1 MQRESQPASVADAR
15 RSGLRAAAR
24 RRDGHLQNIV
34 FLFLRRMRQ
43 PLLTLLVVYAVSI
56 LGLTLIPGQD
66 ADGNAWRMGFF
77 HAFYFVSYMATTIG
91 FGEIPYE
98 FTEAQRLWASLSLYA
113 SVMSWIYAF
122 GTILALIQDRTFQ
135 HAIEENRFARQIRD
149 LREPFYLVCGYGE
162 TGSALVEA
170 LIRRG
175 QHAVV
180 IDIDEARTNIIQLQE
195 LPEFVPALHGDA
207 ADTYHLQEAGLEH
220 PSCTGVVAL
229 TNDNEVNLK
238 ISITAKLLNPG
249 IKVISRADSHDIE
262 ANMASFGTNHI
273 VDPFDTFAAHLSVA
287 FQVPCLY
294 LLQRWLTRCEGATLS
309 DPVYPPGDGHWIV
322 CGYGRFGKAICR
334 RLEDE
339 GVEVIVVEARPDLTG
354 RPDSGF
360 VAGRGTEAVTL
371 QEADIENAAGL
382 VAGTDNDANN
392 LSIVMTARELNSD
405 LFFVVRQNQ
414 RQNRD
419 IIEAVNAD
427 MVMHPSAVI
436 AEKIRV
442 LLATPMLYEFMSLAL
457 HQSDDWACEL
467 AARVSALV
475 RDEVPNIREWQ
486 VDEHDTNVLHDY
498 LEQSGRFTIQDLLRD
513 PWDRSRSLKAIV
525 LLIRR
530 RNDRDLLPGAET
542 ALKPGDRL
550 LICGNSGAFRRMYWT
565 VSHRHTLDYIKTG
578 EDQAQSWVWRRLL
591 KRNHSS
597 Y

>member
-1 MQRESQPASVADAR
+1 MGR
-15 RSGLRAAAR
+15 RTQLPVR
-24 RRDGHLQNIV
+24 RPDGRIQNIV

-43 PLLTLLVVYAVSI
+43 PLLTLLTVYAISI
-56 LGLTLIPGQD
+56 AGFTLIPGQD
-66 ADGNAWRMGFF
+66 ADGNTWHMGFF

-98 FTEAQRLWASLSLYA
+98 FTDAQRLWTSLSLYA
-113 SVMSWIYAF
+113 SVISWIYAF
-122 GTILALIQDRTFQ
+122 GTILSLIQDRAFQ
-135 HAIEENRFARQIRD
+135 HAIEENRFARHIRD

-170 LIRRG
+170 LTRRG

-180 IDIDEARTNIIQLQE
+180 IDIDEARTNIIQLQD
-195 LPEFVPALHGDA
+195 LRQFVPALRADA
-207 ADTYHLQEAGLEH
+207 ADTHHLQEAGLEH
-220 PSCTGVVAL
+220 PACTGVVAL
-229 TNDNEVNLK
+229 TNDNEANLK

-262 ANMASFGTNHI
+262 DNMASFGTDHI

-287 FQVPCLY
+287 FQAPCLY

-309 DPVYPPGDGHWIV
+309 DPVYPPRDGHWIV
-322 CGYGRFGKAICR
+322 CGYGRFGKAICN

-339 GVEVIVVEARPDLTG
+339 GIEVTVVEAHPDLTG
-354 RPDSGF
+354 RPDGAF

-392 LSIVMTARELNSD
+392 LSIVMTARQLNDD

-419 IIEAVNAD
+419 IIDAVDAD

-457 HQSDDWACEL
+457 HQSDGWACEL
-467 AARVSALV
+467 ASRVSALV

-486 VDEHDTNVLHDY
+486 LDEEDAGVLRDY
-498 LEQSGRFTIQDLLRD
+498 LEGGGRFTLSELLCD
-513 PWDRSRSLKAIV
+513 PWQRDQSLKAIV
-525 LLIRR
+525 LLVVR
-530 RNDRDLLPGAET
+530 RNDRILLPEADL
-542 ALKPGDRL
+542 ALKPDDRM
-550 LICGNSGAFRRMYWT
+550 LICGNHRAFRRMRWT

-578 EDQAQSWVWRRLL
+578 EDRPNSWIWRRLFPAN
-591 KRNHSS
+591 NHQRR
-597 Y
+597 